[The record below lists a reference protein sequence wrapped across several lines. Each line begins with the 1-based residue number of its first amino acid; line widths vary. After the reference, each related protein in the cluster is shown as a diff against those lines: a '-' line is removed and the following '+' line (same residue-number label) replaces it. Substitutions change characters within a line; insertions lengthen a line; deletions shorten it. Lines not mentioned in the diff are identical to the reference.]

1 MKRLLNV
8 HEAPIIL
15 FTLLIGILFT
25 IISPEFLQLDNA
37 KLILDQNTS
46 SAIVAIGMT
55 MVILL
60 GGIDLSV
67 GSVLALTATSVGLF
81 LSHGMS
87 PWLASLLGIGIGILC
102 GMFNG
107 YFIAVLNIPDII
119 VTLASMY
126 IFRGLAVGISGGTW
140 MTNFPPGFQFFGQGQ
155 VLGISFPLIVTVIL
169 IIGFIFLLKFTRFGR
184 RIYAIGGNKA
194 AAKLAGVS
202 IPRTKFMVYVFSG
215 MLVGIAAVIFASK
228 VGSVQAST
236 AGSNLSFEVMAAVLI
251 GGGSIFGGTGT
262 IAGTAVG
269 ILLMGIIKNGLVI
282 AKVSP
287 FWVDATTGFLIILAI
302 AINTLQ
308 YVRQNKRK
316 GGELI

>member
-1 MKRLLNV
+1 MKRLLNI
-8 HEAPIIL
+8 HEAPTIL
-15 FTLLIGILFT
+15 FTLLIGIIFAF
-25 IISPEFLQLDNA
+25 ISPAFLGLDNV
-37 KLILDQNTS
+37 KLILDQNTTTC
-46 SAIVAIGMT
+46 IVAIGMT

-81 LSHGMS
+81 LSSGMS
-87 PWLASLLGIGIGILC
+87 PWLASLLGVAVGVLC
-102 GMFNG
+102 GIFNG

-140 MTNFPPGFQFFGQGQ
+140 MTNFPSQFQFFGQGKL
-155 VLGISFPLIVTVIL
+155 LGISFPLLVAIIL
-169 IIGFIFLLKFTRFGR
+169 VIGFVLLLKFTRFGR
-184 RIYAIGGNKA
+184 RIYAIGGNKSA
-194 AAKLAGVS
+194 ARLAGIGIAKS
-202 IPRTKFMVYVFSG
+202 KFTVYVYSG

-251 GGGSIFGGTGT
+251 GGGSIFGGIGT
-262 IAGTAVG
+262 IAGTVVG
-269 ILLMGIIKNGLVI
+269 VLLMGMIKNGLII

-287 FWVDATTGFLIILAI
+287 FVDAATGFLIILAI
-302 AINTLQ
+302 VINTLQ
-308 YVRQNKRK
+308 HVRQNRRK